1 MSIAAKHDK
10 RSDCTGECFWGS
22 FGPSPTLRSTSAL
35 SPPSRSEGTASP
47 LEKNESPITK
57 ENQQHSDL
65 DGDFQQTYQAA
76 ERAYGGGDYDNAHH
90 LASELLE
97 QLESQDQSD
106 DDRVRDAVRGWR
118 AFVTLLLGHIEL
130 HGRQR
135 PDQAAHYYQLAL
147 DCQPQ
152 DTLADLA
159 RQGLQRSQ
167 NLPSMLQDPFLNNP
181 APASASGP
189 SQSTAMPWLKE
200 ISSPPPTKTEPA
212 PEPKRTDEP
221 NQPVR
226 SNPDITESVMTANKD
241 SSHPEQ
247 PLPLLIAEESVESA
261 WLRVSITPNKTRDDS
276 IQMDQAK
283 PSSRLKRLLRG
294 LSRS

>member
-1 MSIAAKHDK
+1 
-10 RSDCTGECFWGS
+10 
-22 FGPSPTLRSTSAL
+22 
-35 SPPSRSEGTASP
+35 
-47 LEKNESPITK
+47 
-57 ENQQHSDL
+57 L

-106 DDRVRDAVRGWR
+106 DDQVRDAVRGWR

-181 APASASGP
+181 ASASAVGP

-221 NQPVR
+221 DQPVR
-226 SNPDITESVMTANKD
+226 SNPDTSESVMTANND

-276 IQMDQAK
+276 IPMDQAK